1 MAGIGAVSPAGWS
14 AEDLQKA
21 MATGDPLPVKQLPK
35 PGRAQPFNIR
45 AVPTPNPRPAF
56 FTHPRLRRTSPIAT
70 HAVGAA
76 LEALGEDAPKVAS
89 GELRLGIILCVMSG
103 CVNYSRRFYDETL
116 REPSTASPLVF
127 PETVFNAPASH
138 LGAILGTS
146 AMNYTL
152 VGDPGTY
159 LQGIA
164 LAAEWLTGE
173 HVDGCLVVGAEEMD
187 WLVTDAFA
195 LFDERA
201 IISDGAGA
209 LYLRREPSAINET
222 AVAGV
227 RLQAVSDAYLYSRRL
242 SRMAAARH
250 AREAMGL
257 GKSGALL
264 CDGLQGL
271 PRFDRA
277 EELAWKNWRG
287 ARLSPKYILGEG
299 LMACSAWQ
307 CVLAVQALMSKE
319 YATAVVSVVGCN
331 QQAVAARF
339 VLDRLASL

>member
-1 MAGIGAVSPAGWS
+1 MGMNSSAPGTSESPPERVVISGIGAVSPAGWGIE
-14 AEDLQKA
+14 AL
-21 MATGDPLPVKQLPK
+21 ATALKEKRPAPISELVP
-35 PGRAQPFNIR
+35 PGRSSPLRVRKAPPPEKR
-45 AVPTPNPRPAF
+45 ASFAS
-56 FTHPRLRRTSPIAT
+56 HARLRRVSAISQF
-70 HAVGAA
+70 AVAA
-76 LEALGEDAPKVAS
+76 AIEALGPLLDEVK
-89 GELRLGIILCVMSG
+89 EKRTRLGVVLCVMSG

-227 RLQAVSDAYLYSRRL
+227 RLQAVSDA
-242 SRMAAARH
+242 
-250 AREAMGL
+250 
-257 GKSGALL
+257 
-264 CDGLQGL
+264 
-271 PRFDRA
+271 
-277 EELAWKNWRG
+277 
-287 ARLSPKYILGEG
+287 
-299 LMACSAWQ
+299 
-307 CVLAVQALMSKE
+307 
-319 YATAVVSVVGCN
+319 
-331 QQAVAARF
+331 
-339 VLDRLASL
+339 